1 MKYLI
6 PLLLCCFVILP
17 CLTLP
22 AAESVVVVPVDGAV
36 VAPDTPTPAVNP
48 QASLRRMT
56 RAERKLALEV
66 IDDAA
71 KACGMRRLEFMRAV
85 KRGDAVA
92 NDELKLSLAANEDA
106 REIDVDRLRELLQV
120 ILDFISQLLAIFGM
134 FADNQAVLPDAAM
147 LGMMALPPETCG
159 IDQRKPDQALP
170 AAEKAPRR
178 PLRRVRA
185 GIDVRTP
192 RLHVHVGRRACAV

>member
-1 MKYLI
+1 MRC
-6 PLLLCCFVILP
+6 LLLCLLLCFLLCP
-17 CLTLP
+17 PML
-22 AAESVVVVPVDGAV
+22 AAEPAILVPIDGAV

-56 RAERKLALEV
+56 RAERKLAMAV

-71 KACGMRRLEFMRAV
+71 NACGMRRLEFMRAV

-106 REIDVDRLRELLQV
+106 REIDIDRLKEILEM

-134 FADNQAVLPDAAM
+134 FADNQVVLPDAAM

-159 IDQRKPDQALP
+159 IDQCKPDQARP
-170 AAEKAPRR
+170 ATVKAHRR

-192 RLHVHVGRRACAV
+192 RLHVHVGRRACAA